1 MIANEEIRNAA
12 KAAGVKL
19 SQVADRLGM
28 HDSNFSKKL
37 RKELSADERQKVLDI
52 IKDIERGL

>member
-19 SQVADRLGM
+19 WQVADRLGM